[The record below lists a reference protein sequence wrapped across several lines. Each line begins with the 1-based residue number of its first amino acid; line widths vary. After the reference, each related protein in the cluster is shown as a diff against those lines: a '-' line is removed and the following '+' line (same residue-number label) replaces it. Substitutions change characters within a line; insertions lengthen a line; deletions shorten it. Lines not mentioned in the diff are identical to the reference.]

1 MGVMGGSG
9 CSGTQPSTQ
18 YTSGGNT
25 SKANVICQSAVD
37 GATAD
42 DKLALSVNGMMCSV
56 WRNFQLDAYSR
67 GSFGRSFS
75 KMDVED
81 EKIKKAIEATGL
93 SGDDFCVPL
102 KSSGSAQDYFDKHSY
117 LMVVQTTRPVTLW
130 PTSSSCALTWN
141 PLLTNGTRT
150 QSISAGT
157 R

>member
-1 MGVMGGSG
+1 MSWVAAVVAAPN
-9 CSGTQPSTQ
+9 QVH
-18 YTSGGNT
+18 NT
-25 SKANVICQSAVD
+25 PLAVTPRKLNVICQSAVD

-42 DKLALSVNGMMCSV
+42 DKLALAVNGMMCSV

-102 KSSGSAQDYFDKHSY
+102 NR
-117 LMVVQTTRPVTLW
+117 LVQHKIT
-130 PTSSSCALTWN
+130 
-141 PLLTNGTRT
+141 LTNTRT
-150 QSISAGT
+150 
-157 R
+157 